1 VEELCRQCDAVAAR
15 PSHRH
20 RAIGQSI
27 RRIGQW
33 FRSPD
38 VASDAQL
45 ALYPATSRM
54 VDAERERAQELA
66 EANTRLQLLD
76 QIKSIPDLHLFELRT
91 PLALM
96 GAFDLYEAD
105 GDPLERARITD
116 IIRTGY
122 ERLNGFVGRGLE
134 YFDWLAVSAP
144 VDELT
149 DLRASS
155 RIS

>member
-1 VEELCRQCDAVAAR
+1 
-15 PSHRH
+15 
-20 RAIGQSI
+20 
-27 RRIGQW
+27 
-33 FRSPD
+33 
-38 VASDAQL
+38 
-45 ALYPATSRM
+45 M